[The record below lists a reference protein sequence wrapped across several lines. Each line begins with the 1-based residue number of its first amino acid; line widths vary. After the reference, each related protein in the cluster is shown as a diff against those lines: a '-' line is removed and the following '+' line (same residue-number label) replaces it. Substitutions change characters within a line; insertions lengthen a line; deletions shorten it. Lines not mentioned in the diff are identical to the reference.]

1 MNSIINYPEPSGFE
15 TINDNGTEVTLDELL
30 IKKKKISQ
38 LISDSLKH
46 TEQTIDNNNFI
57 YYAIVYERTFY
68 SDLEQPTNILELF
81 EKIYDILNS
90 VSNRVKLAS
99 DKFTN
104 LLHISKSELIQI
116 NQSNDTSLQCPICT
130 DIYCEHAK
138 ITMLPCKHH
147 YDQECIKKWLIEQ
160 SNKCPI
166 CRSEVK

>member
-15 TINDNGTEVTLDELL
+15 TINDNGMEVTLDELL
-30 IKKKKISQ
+30 LKKKKVSK
-38 LISDSLKH
+38 LISDSLKY

-68 SDLEQPTNILELF
+68 SDMEQPTNILELF
-81 EKIYDILNS
+81 NKIYDILNS
-90 VSNRVKLAS
+90 VNNRIKLAN
-99 DKFTN
+99 DKFTD
-104 LLHISKSELIQI
+104 LQHISKSELIQM
-116 NQSNDTSLQCPICT
+116 NLPNNTSFECPICT
-130 DIYCEHAK
+130 ETYSDHTK

-147 YDQECIKKWLIEQ
+147 YDQDCIKKWLVEQ